1 MSLVICSNLETDAD
15 IVSRESSIYKPYNFR
30 NALSSNIMLPKDCQV
45 ALQSCKF
52 NLDGSITVG
61 QNNRTFYQYFGP
73 YLNNG
78 SFAGISTS
86 NATPVRVTFFDNQ
99 SDTQRVTMEEL
110 ASEITRATNERLY
123 HPNLVNQFTCSTVLD
138 TDNTFKGYKFQYN
151 ILGTRI
157 LQVPPNLTDVN
168 AYFQRVNDG
177 SRPKNYSY
185 GAGTLSTTAHRT
197 GAANRDP
204 TAQITFMNTP
214 PINLYGGTLKID
226 ITGCVNTGGGNAS
239 RQVFMC
245 GLTRSA
251 NGPGFSAA
259 GTGQGLINP
268 PNYIRSRNNGYN
280 KKSLHRMIDYGI
292 FRDANGF
299 LQVVHSPVL
308 SSNNSRVTHDGAIAR
323 EFPTKTF
330 LEYWN
335 ASNLGSD
342 FIDAGPYNL
351 DTNASDIDSVV
362 FSTDGEQ
369 VKIVLLDGVTSYTL
383 VEYNATKA
391 KEFNLKPITQCTW
404 DLLPYL
410 GISTTSTSFHHALE
424 ITEYTPASWWS
435 DYNFQDRH
443 NCGWQQ
449 RLAYNGDLMDIVKIE
464 ERTFNDYSIG
474 SGVVNPFTYAKVA
487 VGNPKI
493 FENRHPV
500 LTLLEDNLY
509 RPSVGANVDK
519 LFGFPN
525 ITSLGTAGFWQS
537 THNTSLDEFAISVE
551 VPKLLAN
558 RSIFVRLDNMT
569 QESYN
574 AKQGNRSGIIAH
586 IPKFEGQAETRR
598 IFHEPNTLVYLD
610 LNNPEPIRIN
620 SFDISFVYSN
630 EQYVESMV
638 GSSIVVL
645 HFKSKNDH

>member
-15 IVSRESSIYKPYNFR
+15 IASRESSIYKPYNFR

-61 QNNRTFYQYFGP
+61 KNNRVFYQYFGP
-73 YLNNG
+73 YLNQG
-78 SFAGISTS
+78 TFAGISTA

-99 SDTQRVTMEEL
+99 SDTQRVTAEQL
-110 ASEITRATNERLY
+110 AAEITRATNSRLY

-138 TDNTFKGYKFQYN
+138 TNNVFKGYKFQYD
-151 ILGTRI
+151 IEDTRI
-157 LQVPPNLTDVN
+157 TQVPPNFTDIN
-168 AYFQRVNDG
+168 AHFQRINDG

-185 GAGTLSTTAHRT
+185 GAGTLSTTAHNT

-204 TAQITFMNTP
+204 TAQITFKETP
-214 PINLYGGTLKID
+214 PISLYGGTLKVD

-245 GLTRSA
+245 GLTRTA
-251 NGPGFSAA
+251 NGPGFSAIGA
-259 GTGQGLINP
+259 NATLINP
-268 PNYIRSRNNGYN
+268 PNYIRARNNAN
-280 KKSLHRMIDYGI
+280 TQKSLNRMVDYGV
-292 FRDANGF
+292 FQDRNGF
-299 LQVVHSPVL
+299 LQVQHSPVL
-308 SSNNSRVTHDGAIAR
+308 SSNDSRVGHDGAIAR
-323 EFPTKTF
+323 ELPTKTF

-335 ASNLGSD
+335 ASNLGGD
-342 FIDAGPYNL
+342 FIGAGPYNL

-362 FSTDGEQ
+362 FTVDGEQ
-369 VKIVLLDGVTSYTL
+369 VKITLLDGATTYTL
-383 VEYNATKA
+383 VEYDATKA
-391 KEFNLKPITQCTW
+391 KAFNLKPITQACW
-404 DLLPYL
+404 DMVPYL
-410 GISTTSTSFHHALE
+410 GISTTSTSFNHALQ
-424 ITEYTPASWWS
+424 ITEYNPASWWLGY
-435 DYNFQDRH
+435 DFINRQT
-443 NCGWQQ
+443 CGWQQ
-449 RLAYNGDLMDIVKIE
+449 RLAYDGRLMDIVKLE
-464 ERTFNDYSIG
+464 ERTLNDYSIG
-474 SGVVNPFTYAKVA
+474 PGVANTFVYSKVA
-487 VGNPKI
+487 VGNPQI
-493 FENRHPV
+493 FEDRHPV
-500 LTLLEDNLY
+500 LTFSNDDLY
-509 RPSVGANVDK
+509 KPSVGANCGK

-551 VPKLLAN
+551 VPQLLAN

-586 IPKFEGQAETRR
+586 IPKFEGQAETNR

-645 HFKSKNDH
+645 HFKSKQ